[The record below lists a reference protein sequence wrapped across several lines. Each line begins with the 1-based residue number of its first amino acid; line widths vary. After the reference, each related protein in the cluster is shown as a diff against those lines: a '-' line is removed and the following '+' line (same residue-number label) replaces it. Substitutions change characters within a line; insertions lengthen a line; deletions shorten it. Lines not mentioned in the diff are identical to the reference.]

1 MTPHEDPRGQAVITT
16 AMRLFSALGYD
27 GTSLQAMAEATGED
41 PAWIQ
46 ERFGEKRDLYLAVVD
61 HASRAE
67 RAVVEGALAA
77 LPGTDARGTAA
88 ALYGLS
94 ESYLDFCVANPQI
107 PALWI
112 HRWLGDAA
120 DIPEVERTHSIPLM
134 SLTADAIR
142 SAARAGFV
150 DGEVDEDLLVRTLVW
165 SVYGFLHGEMIAE
178 AGESVSADPQTRR
191 RFLAHHRQLLD
202 RVLRLPGA

>member
-1 MTPHEDPRGQAVITT
+1 MTPHDDPRGQAVITT

-27 GTSLQAMAEATGED
+27 GTSLQATAEATGED

-61 HASRAE
+61 HAGRAE
-67 RAVVEGALAA
+67 RAVVEDALAA
-77 LPGTDARGTAA
+77 LPAADAEGVAT

-94 ESYLDFCVANPQI
+94 ERYLDFCAANPQI

-120 DIPEVERTHSIPLM
+120 DIPEVEGTHSTPL
-134 SLTADAIR
+134 LNFTADAIR

-150 DGEVDEDLLVRTLVW
+150 DGEVDADLMVRTLVW
-165 SVYGFLHGEMIAE
+165 SVYGFLHGEMIAQ
-178 AGESVSADPQTRR
+178 ADRSVSAHPEARR

>member
-1 MTPHEDPRGQAVITT
+1 MTPHDDPRSQAVITI

-27 GTSLQAMAEATGED
+27 GTSLQAVAEATGED

-46 ERFGEKRDLYLAVVD
+46 ERFGEKRDLYLAVID
-61 HASRAE
+61 LAGRME
-67 RAVVEGALAA
+67 RTVVQDALAA
-77 LPGTDARGTAA
+77 LPAADAEQVATT
-88 ALYGLS
+88 LYGLS
-94 ESYLDFCVANPQI
+94 EHYLDFCVANPQI
-107 PALWI
+107 PALWL

-134 SLTADAIR
+134 NFTADALR

-150 DGEVDEDLLVRTLVW
+150 DGEVDADLMVRTLVW

-178 AGESVSADPQTRR
+178 AGRSVSADPQARH

-202 RVLRLPGA
+202 RMLRLPGV

>member
-1 MTPHEDPRGQAVITT
+1 MTPHDDPRGQAVITT

-27 GTSLQAMAEATGED
+27 GTSLQAVAEATGED
-41 PAWIQ
+41 PSWIQ
-46 ERFGEKRDLYLAVVD
+46 KRFGEKRDLYLAVID
-61 HASRAE
+61 HAGRAE

-77 LPGTDARGTAA
+77 LPAADAEGTAA
-88 ALYGLS
+88 ALYELS
-94 ESYLDFCVANPQI
+94 ERYLDFCVANPQI

-120 DIPEVERTHSIPLM
+120 DIPEVERTHSIPL
-134 SLTADAIR
+134 LNFTADAIR

-150 DGEVDEDLLVRTLVW
+150 DGEVDVDLMVRTLTW
-165 SVYGFLHGEMIAE
+165 SVYGFLHGEVIAE
-178 AGESVSADPQTRR
+178 AGRSISADPQARHR
-191 RFLAHHRQLLD
+191 LLAHHRQLLD